1 MKLQADGSQ
10 QCSTVF
16 CAVDSPLQQ
25 PRGIVCNFE
34 AIMSG
39 TFTNR
44 GAILSKFGGLRAL
57 SQNVDPLKV

>member
-16 CAVDSPLQQ
+16 CAVEAAASRNCL
-25 PRGIVCNFE
+25 CNFE
-34 AIMSG
+34 AIMPG

-57 SQNVDPLKV
+57 IRSLKSD